1 MAVMSNEEIKRDQK
15 EGSKPSSNP
24 NYAAQL
30 YGNMAN
36 AATVGNSSMGTQND
50 IGDYLANQNQQI
62 AEGQTNVPTNTQNQ
76 QAQQQAQQTQTTNT
90 NVNPTTSTANY
101 TSANQD
107 GNIDGYYFSKYD
119 LGLNDDVKAQI
130 LEAKKGF
137 RQAQLDGNKSL
148 AKKYHEDVQYLR
160 AINGGYI
167 DDKGDG
173 SGYRE
178 LGYQT
183 LSPVDKTL
191 PKEAQ
196 DLIIRYQIGYLMAST
211 PAEKKQYNQ
220 LANEVRSKYGGYSG
234 GATGAE
240 YIKNSPLTDLYQ
252 GGGNYS
258 GFNDAMSGLND
269 LINGNGAGTGTGT
282 GNDAGTGNPV
292 NDANGNTGNP
302 YNVGGIDMTQ
312 FLANPELPT
321 YNAPNYQD
329 YIVPYN
335 QLMELAPGYQVIN
348 RDNSPYYNPNSQ
360 YEDTYNNLMNSMTEL
375 ANKYQNN
382 VNSQMEY
389 LQGLTGQWNPDTD
402 PVFQQYLQQWQ
413 READAN
419 SNRALA
425 QAASNTGGI
434 ANSYATSIANQARNA
449 AFANQMPEVYDR
461 LAQNYY
467 DRMRQANDLTGSSL
481 NTAANLYNTLL
492 NNASSTMQNEA
503 DRAENRYQFDRG
515 QNLNEYDTIYD
526 NLSKDWQFQNQLGKD
541 YYDTNLSS
549 YDSNYWN
556 TVNRA
561 DNNNQWLWE
570 QMYGLGTDNRNYN
583 FAAQQ
588 QQIDNNF
595 NLAKLLLNDAQFRE
609 QIGQEAWEYLGNMLV
624 DKEKLDMQRDQFK
637 SDQEFQAAQAQL
649 DRDLETYMQQHGFDF
664 EAWKMSQGY

>member
-1 MAVMSNEEIKRDQK
+1 MAVMSDEEIKRDQR

-62 AEGQTNVPTNTQNQ
+62 AEGQTNIPTNTQNQ

-90 NVNPTTSTANY
+90 NTNVNPTTNA
-101 TSANQD
+101 ANQD

-183 LSPVDKTL
+183 LSPADKTL

-196 DLIIRYQIGYLMAST
+196 DLIIRYQIGWMMADN
-211 PAEKKQYNQ
+211 AREKQQYNQ
-220 LANEVRSKYGGYSG
+220 LANDVRSKYGGYTA
-234 GATGAE
+234 GANGAG
-240 YIKNSPLTDLYQ
+240 YIKNSPLTDMYQ

-269 LINGNGAGTGTGT
+269 LINGGGTGTGTGT
-282 GNDAGTGNPV
+282 GNDAGTGNSV

-329 YIVPYN
+329 YIIPYN
-335 QLMELAPGYQVIN
+335 QLMTMLPE
-348 RDNSPYYNPNSQ
+348 YNPIARADSSYYQPNENYANTYNSLMDTISGLAGKYSDNINSQ
-360 YEDTYNNLMNSMTEL
+360 L
-375 ANKYQNN
+375 
-382 VNSQMEY
+382 EY
-389 LQGLTGQWNPDTD
+389 MQGLTGQWDPNTD

-467 DRMRQANDLTGSSL
+467 DRMRQANDLAGSSL
-481 NTAANLYNTLL
+481 NTAANLYGTLL
-492 NNASSTMQNEA
+492 NNASNTMQNDA
-503 DRAENRYQFDRG
+503 TLAENRYQYDDSNNWDRYKDIRDDLTQNYWQYSNNLG
-515 QNLNEYDTIYD
+515 Q
-526 NLSKDWQFQNQLGKD
+526 D
-541 YYDTNLSS
+541 YYNTNLSS

-556 TVNRA
+556 AVNRA

-583 FAAQQ
+583 FGAQQ
-588 QQIDNNF
+588 QRIDNNME
-595 NLAKLLLNDAQFRE
+595 LAKLILNQAQFDD
-609 QIGQEAWEYLGNMLV
+609 QLKFEAWQYLGKML
-624 DKEKLDMQRDQFK
+624 DSQNDRTYNREMQEDEQAFQEKLNKENNDF
-637 SDQEFQAAQAQL
+637 EAYL
-649 DRDLETYMQQHGFDF
+649 QQHGFDF